1 MLVPRLTPVPF
12 RRAKLTRSLQAPARV
27 PIVRGMS
34 RWIALIA
41 LLLAACATET
51 RYVEA
56 ADQDDTWLRDGA
68 AEAWAG
74 VGIEAPEYT
83 LLFLDPGTLLDA
95 CNAEAPEVG
104 TVGGCSFPGV
114 VLLNRD
120 ADPDLQLQNLTHE
133 LGHLMRPHRKADEL
147 DHRHLDCPE
156 FNGADVMCATGAPVG
171 TMPTVRD
178 AVFVRAR

>member
-1 MLVPRLTPVPF
+1 
-12 RRAKLTRSLQAPARV
+12 
-27 PIVRGMS
+27 MS

-41 LLLAACATET
+41 LLLSACATET

-56 ADQDDTWLRDGA
+56 PGQDDAWLRDGA

-74 VGIEAPEYT
+74 VGVEVPEDYT
-83 LLFLDPGTLLDA
+83 LLFLDPDTLLDA
-95 CNAEAPEVG
+95 CRVEAPEVG

-120 ADPDLQLQNLTHE
+120 ADVGLQLANLTHE
-133 LGHLMRPHRKADEL
+133 LGHMMRPHRKSDEL

-156 FNGADVMCATGAPVG
+156 SDRGEHGQDVMCATSAPVG
-171 TMPTVRD
+171 TFPTVRD
-178 AVFVRAR
+178 AAFVSAR